1 MQAMKFIFKRA
12 ALLSL
17 AGIALFLS
25 ACGEKTPEQIAA
37 ENRKKA
43 DIAIRRA
50 QVLLFDEKND
60 DAISI
65 LEKAYEECGASPEL
79 CEQLAYAY
87 SQQGNFP
94 MAAMYFEKASDM
106 KDGDAELL
114 INAAR
119 SYERS
124 SVTDS
129 AAKAYEKYLKIK
141 PQDGMA
147 WKSLSQ
153 AYMKQEKFQ
162 EALNALMASV
172 KADGRNPDT
181 MEAAAIGNL
190 FLKLRNTVQA
200 RRWLEAAR
208 EASLPENVEV
218 RKEIYLGLVTV
229 YLAEKETALLE
240 KAVAELDKID
250 PNLVKEKYPELH
262 RQLAEFRQHLKDA
275 EDAIKADELKKAEEL
290 RKAEE
295 EKKLAEQKAEEE
307 KKAAEEAAKTKE
319 AEGDSAKAEGEAKT
333 DGADAEGGE
342 ESGDKPMSGENLQV
356 PLKDVEPTAEEQMS
370 PYDKFLKMSAEYLE
384 KGENKMAERS
394 AHLAIAEDKN
404 APQAWRALAKAYE
417 AQQKDNDAYLAARE
431 AFVRDADDINNVLYY
446 IRTASRVQNSENFLN
461 TLYRAHEK
469 FPNNPEIMLGLA
481 RTYRLLGDHRNAKF
495 FYNSFINGTPK
506 EYHLYQE
513 VYDEFEEMLAEPQN
527 K

>member
-172 KADGRNPDT
+172 KADGRFRS
-181 MEAAAIGNL
+181 EAFERDGAH
-190 FLKLRNTVQA
+190 
-200 RRWLEAAR
+200 
-208 EASLPENVEV
+208 
-218 RKEIYLGLVTV
+218 
-229 YLAEKETALLE
+229 
-240 KAVAELDKID
+240 AV
-250 PNLVKEKYPELH
+250 
-262 RQLAEFRQHLKDA
+262 HLS
-275 EDAIKADELKKAEEL
+275 ADF
-290 RKAEE
+290 
-295 EKKLAEQKAEEE
+295 
-307 KKAAEEAAKTKE
+307 EAAKT
-319 AEGDSAKAEGEAKT
+319 ADALVGREGEGGRRRV
-333 DGADAEGGE
+333 GAVTVHKAPREAR
-342 ESGDKPMSGENLQV
+342 
-356 PLKDVEPTAEEQMS
+356 DVEPHGLRDRLEFAVAVARALRAALAVVGKEEFRLELTHAAQLRARGAHA
-370 PYDKFLKMSAEYLE
+370 KAFLHARVAGRDGAGAVLLHDFHETHAAGPRTVVKRREF
-384 KGENKMAERS
+384 AERRNENPF
-394 AHLAIAEDKN
+394 AAGDLENRFAFGEADGDVVQKCFHLPLPDQSSNSLFPGMGRSVET
-404 APQAWRALAKAYE
+404 AK
-417 AQQKDNDAYLAARE
+417 
-431 AFVRDADDINNVLYY
+431 
-446 IRTASRVQNSENFLN
+446 IR
-461 TLYRAHEK
+461 
-469 FPNNPEIMLGLA
+469 
-481 RTYRLLGDHRNAKF
+481 
-495 FYNSFINGTPK
+495 
-506 EYHLYQE
+506 
-513 VYDEFEEMLAEPQN
+513 
-527 K
+527 